1 MRTADVST
9 RAEMRPAAAAAKMT
23 TTEMAASGM
32 ASADT
37 TTAVR
42 CSATVTSATSRRRI
56 SGGGQNGQ
64 DNQNDNS
71 LEFCHDSSIGFANEL
86 RQQLRRQL
94 KRSNAQCPAGVPDR
108 NCLTDV
114 VRPGFIGATGPISRK
129 NHGDTVPMSA
139 LNNRGQTG
147 WRRR

>member
-9 RAEMRPAAAAAKMT
+9 PAEMRSAAAASKMT

-42 CSATVTSATSRRRI
+42 CSATMTSATSRRRI

-64 DNQNDNS
+64 DNQNDKS

-86 RQQLRRQL
+86 RQQLRRQS
-94 KRSNAQCPAGVPDR
+94 KRSNAQCPARVPDR

-129 NHGDTVPMSA
+129 NHQES
-139 LNNRGQTG
+139 
-147 WRRR
+147 W